1 VRSHTPTSSQPHANQ
16 LTAVVCGSFIMPSR
30 PSLPPVRITHVEVYG
45 GGDEDGSSGPQ
56 HLEAVQGERYRSIMR
71 GGMYWQQYA
80 QGFGWGM
87 TVRSARTSHILMRAT
102 MPPTGEL
109 GLTRSGRAHL
119 PCL

>member
-1 VRSHTPTSSQPHANQ
+1 MGDGVARR
-16 LTAVVCGSFIMPSR
+16 VVMRAC
-30 PSLPPVRITHVEVYG
+30 HVE
-45 GGDEDGSSGPQ
+45 DSSSGPQ

-87 TVRSARTSHILMRAT
+87 TIRSARTSHILMRAT